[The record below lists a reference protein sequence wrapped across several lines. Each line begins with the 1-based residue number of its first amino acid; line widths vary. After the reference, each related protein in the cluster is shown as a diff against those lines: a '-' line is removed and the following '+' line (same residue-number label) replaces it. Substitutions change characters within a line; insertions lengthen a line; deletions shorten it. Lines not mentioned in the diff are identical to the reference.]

1 MTLVAQG
8 ITVRYDGITAVVGAA
23 VSVASHEIVALIG
36 PNGSGKT
43 SLLRAVVGLVPAS
56 GEVWLSGTAI
66 HHLSPFD
73 RVRRGVVYA
82 PERARVVEELTVW
95 ENVAAGGN
103 PDTALRRFPW
113 LVSQRHR
120 RAGSLSGGERQL
132 VVLARALASN
142 PQVLLLD
149 EPLLGLDDEARRL
162 VLATIQEVADGG
174 AGVILTEHSYE
185 VVEQVACRVYVMQR
199 GTIVDEGTWAELGH
213 TGKLQVLLTE

>member
-8 ITVRYDGITAVVGAA
+8 ITVRYGGIAAVLNAA
-23 VSVASHEIVALIG
+23 VSVASRETVALIG
-36 PNGSGKT
+36 PNGCGKT
-43 SLLRAVVGLVPAS
+43 SLLRAVVGLVPAT

-66 HHLSPFD
+66 HYLPAFE
-73 RVRRGVVYA
+73 RVRRGVVYT

-95 ENVAAGGN
+95 ENVAAGGD
-103 PDTALRRFPW
+103 PDAALRRFPW

-142 PQVLLLD
+142 SQVLLLD

-174 AGVILTEHSYE
+174 AGVILTEHNHE
-185 VVEQVACRVYVMQR
+185 VAEQVASRVYVMQG
-199 GTIVDEGTWAELGH
+199 GTIVDEGTWAELGQ
-213 TGKLQVLLTE
+213 TGKLQALLTE

>member
-8 ITVRYDGITAVVGAA
+8 ITVRYGGIAAVLNSA
-23 VSVASHEIVALIG
+23 VSVASRETVALIG
-36 PNGSGKT
+36 PNGCGKT
-43 SLLRAVVGLVPAS
+43 SLLRAVVGLVPAT

-66 HHLSPFD
+66 HYLPAFE
-73 RVRRGVVYA
+73 RVRRGVVYT

-95 ENVAAGGN
+95 ENVAAGGD
-103 PDTALRRFPW
+103 PDAALRRFPW

-142 PQVLLLD
+142 SQVLLLD

-174 AGVILTEHSYE
+174 AGVILTEHNHE
-185 VVEQVACRVYVMQR
+185 VAEQVASRVYVMQG
-199 GTIVDEGTWAELGH
+199 GTIVDEGTWAELGQ
-213 TGKLQVLLTE
+213 TGKLQALLTE

>member
-1 MTLVAQG
+1 MTFVAQG
-8 ITVRYDGITAVVGAA
+8 ITVRYGAIAAVVDAA
-23 VSVASHEIVALIG
+23 VSVASQEIVALLG
-36 PNGSGKT
+36 PNGCGKT
-43 SLLRAVVGLVPAS
+43 SLLRAVVGLVPAT

-66 HHLSPFD
+66 HHLPTFD

-95 ENVAAGGN
+95 ENVAAGGD
-103 PDTALRRFPW
+103 PDAALRRFPW

-162 VLATIQEVADGG
+162 VLATVQEVADGG
-174 AGVILTEHSYE
+174 AGVIMTEHSYE
-185 VVEQVACRVYVMQR
+185 VAEQVARRVYVMQE
-199 GTIVDEGTWAELGH
+199 GMVVDQGTWAELGQ
-213 TGKLQVLLTE
+213 TGKLQALRTE